1 MDEYRNDSLPIQ
13 MVVSLGKSSKK
24 KHLIQILNSTG
35 FITFLKV
42 KLPESNFIR
51 LGRSFQNQIQL

>member
-13 MVVSLGKSSKK
+13 IVVSLGKSSKK

-42 KLPESNFIR
+42 K
-51 LGRSFQNQIQL
+51 